1 MSPFDNCIEILSHI
15 ATMQLRWPK
24 NDDAAEAA
32 HLLAD
37 GYLSLD
43 SRQAADLRAL
53 IDDPMRRKLLGLA
66 IRCAEKALNSGDP
79 AWVRTALILQAI
91 EGFDY
96 DYRESLR
103 AAAPIRYAAWKTA
116 APVGRWLYEL
126 RAMASESAASML
138 DQAYREDSIRS
149 DALQLGE
156 LVLVEKDGVLRFR
169 PAPQPARR
177 GRGHEQT
184 RP

>member
-1 MSPFDNCIEILSHI
+1 MSLFDDCIEILSRI
-15 ATMQLRWPK
+15 ATVQLRWPK
-24 NDDAAEAA
+24 NDDAAQAA
-32 HLLAD
+32 HLLAE

-53 IDDPMRRKLLGLA
+53 IDDAMRHKLLGLA

-103 AAAPIRYAAWKTA
+103 AAIPIRYAAWKTA
-116 APVGRWLYEL
+116 APVARWLDEL
-126 RAMASESAASML
+126 RAMVSESAASML
-138 DQAYREDSIRS
+138 AQAYREDSIRS
-149 DALQLGE
+149 DALQFGE
-156 LVLVEKDGVLRFR
+156 LVLVEKDGVLCFR
-169 PAPQPARR
+169 PAPQPPRR
-177 GRGHEQT
+177 RRDQE
-184 RP
+184 